1 MRRNISFVLRTQ
13 GDPHDLAGA
22 ARVAVRE
29 VAPTVPISGVRTMES
44 VVAATVAAPR
54 FRTLLITVFASVA
67 TFLAAVGIA
76 GVMAY
81 TISQRVGEIAARMA
95 LGAKPRDV
103 LGLVVGQAARLTGLG
118 LVIGVA
124 GAFLISR
131 TLASF
136 LFGVPP
142 TDITVFAAVAVVL
155 TAVALVSSYLP
166 AIRAMRD

>member
-1 MRRNISFVLRTQ
+1 M
-13 GDPHDLAGA
+13 D
-22 ARVAVRE
+22 
-29 VAPTVPISGVRTMES
+29 APLSTRSNTV
-44 VVAATVAAPR
+44 
-54 FRTLLITVFASVA
+54 
-67 TFLAAVGIA
+67 
-76 GVMAY
+76 
-81 TISQRVGEIAARMA
+81 RMA
-95 LGAKPRDV
+95 LGTKPRDV

-166 AIRAMRD
+166 AIRAMRIDAAGLLRSD